1 MCLFVA
7 KPAENRSI
15 ITTTE
20 SHHSCTAHYK
30 FLRNCVRPAGL
41 NMVIYHLTA
50 KTVDYL
56 NTLAKLENN
65 KYHLMPWFE
74 FAGRL
79 LAKSEISVK

>member
-1 MCLFVA
+1 
-7 KPAENRSI
+7 
-15 ITTTE
+15 
-20 SHHSCTAHYK
+20 
-30 FLRNCVRPAGL
+30 
-41 NMVIYHLTA
+41 MVIYHLTA